1 MDAKESLRAESKE
14 SSSKGDRGQK
24 GDSHGLG
31 RYVDDSLFGDSKA
44 EGKAAQEEE
53 APNFPRVD
61 ILQLSIQPEGVVD
74 ISAPLSLDIRFDLDR
89 DVVAANWVV
98 QFLVDSCHRRI
109 VRTLGETPIE
119 DYPDGESEMHF
130 EVAKVDVEGIAPSA
144 LTNAGLLMAKFV
156 VDGEEVCSVNMVVQV
171 CEKGE
176 RILREILSP
185 LD

>member
-14 SSSKGDRGQK
+14 SSSKGDRSQK
-24 GDSHGLG
+24 GDSHGN
-31 RYVDDSLFGDSKA
+31 YVDESLFGDSKA
-44 EGKAAQEEE
+44 EGKAQEEE
-53 APNFPRVD
+53 VPNFPRVD

-98 QFLVDSCHRRI
+98 QFLVDSCHQRI
-109 VRTLGETPIE
+109 VRTLGETSVE

-144 LTNAGLLMAKFV
+144 LTNAGLLMAKFI
-156 VDGEEVCSVNMVVQV
+156 VDGEEVCSVNMVS
-171 CEKGE
+171 CPM
-176 RILREILSP
+176 LRLSV
-185 LD
+185 